1 MSRTS
6 FIQNNPHYFAEITSS
21 DFLYQKAPC
30 GFISFLPDGSILRV
44 NDILTQWTGLSEEE
58 IYQLNFTD
66 LLNKGACLYYQM
78 VITPLLALRG
88 TANEITFTFLGRGGT
103 FDALFN
109 AVAYPDEKG
118 KMIAVNATLQNI
130 SERRKYEAELL
141 LSKQQAEE
149 EKRRFEFLSDTIPNL
164 VWTALPDGQINFV
177 NQRARDYFGD
187 PDLSE
192 LSASL
197 GVYGEDRA
205 SMISVWKDA
214 LVKGRK
220 LEREVRLKSGNN
232 DPQWFLL
239 RIEPCFKD
247 QEVELWF
254 GSYTN
259 IHKQKLLQ
267 LANYSSLS
275 NNLSV
280 AYKTID
286 TNKEMFMKIAMSQ
299 SHMIRKP
306 LANILG
312 LLDLLADLPVTDE
325 VKQLIGMLDES
336 ALELDM
342 LVKEVVK
349 TTGISG

>member
-6 FIQNNPHYFAEITSS
+6 FIENNPRHFAEITNS

-44 NDILTQWTGLSEEE
+44 NETLSQWIGLSEEE
-58 IYQLNFTD
+58 IYKLNFTS

-78 VITPLLALRG
+78 VITPILVLRG
-88 TANEITFTFLGRGGT
+88 FANEINFTFSGRNGN
-103 FDALFN
+103 FDTLFN
-109 AVAYPDEKG
+109 AVAYLDEKG

-130 SERRKYEAELL
+130 SDRKKYEAELL

-149 EKRRFEFLSDTIPNL
+149 DKRRFEFLSDTVPNL
-164 VWTALPDGQINFV
+164 FWTALPDGNINFI
-177 NQRARDYFGD
+177 NQRAKDYFGD
-187 PDLSE
+187 PDLAE
-192 LSASL
+192 LSTSM
-197 GVYGEDRA
+197 GVCDEDRA
-205 SMISVWKDA
+205 NLMFTWKDC

-220 LEREVRLKSGNN
+220 LEREIRLRSKDGAAE
-232 DPQWFLL
+232 WFLL
-239 RIEPCFKD
+239 RIEPYYKD
-247 QEVELWF
+247 EQVELWF

-275 NNLSV
+275 YNLSI

-286 TNKEMFMKIAMSQ
+286 TNNEMFLKIAMSQ

-312 LLDLLADLPVTDE
+312 LVNLLADLPLTDE
-325 VKQLIGMLDES
+325 VKQLIGMLDTS
-336 ALELDM
+336 AAELDM
-342 LVKEVVK
+342 LVKEVVNN
-349 TTGISG
+349 TRISE

>member
-6 FIQNNPHYFAEITSS
+6 FIQNNPHYFAEITNS

-30 GFISFLPDGSILRV
+30 GLISFLPDGSILRV
-44 NDILTQWTGLSEEE
+44 NDILTQWIGLSEEE
-58 IYQLNFTD
+58 IYQLNFTA
-66 LLNKGACLYYQM
+66 LLNKGAGLYYQM

-88 TANEITFTFLGRGGT
+88 IANEITFTFLGKNGT

-109 AVAYPDEKG
+109 AVAYLDEKG

-130 SERRKYEAELL
+130 NERRKYEAELL
-141 LSKQQAEE
+141 LSKQHAEE

-164 VWTALPDGQINFV
+164 FWTALPDGQINFV

-192 LSASL
+192 LSVSL
-197 GVYGEDRA
+197 GVYEEDRA
-205 SMISVWKDA
+205 SMVFAWKDA
-214 LVKGRK
+214 LVKGHK
-220 LEREVRLKSGNN
+220 LEREIRLKSKNN

-239 RIEPCFKD
+239 RIEPSYQD

-312 LLDLLADLPVTDE
+312 LLNLLADMPVTDE

>member
-1 MSRTS
+1 MSRAH
-6 FIQNNPHYFAEITSS
+6 FIENNPKHFAEITNS

-44 NDILTQWTGLSEEE
+44 NETLSKWIGLSEEE
-58 IYQLNFTD
+58 ICELNFTA
-66 LLNKGACLYYQM
+66 LLNKGASLYYQM
-78 VITPLLALRG
+78 VVTPILILRG
-88 TANEITFTFLGRGGT
+88 FANEINFTFVGKNGN

-109 AVAYPDEKG
+109 AVAYLDEEG
-118 KMIAVNATLQNI
+118 IMIAINGTLQNI
-130 SERRKYEAELL
+130 SDRKKYEAELL
-141 LSKQQAEE
+141 LSKQYAEE
-149 EKRRFEFLSDTIPNL
+149 EKRRFEFLAHTVPNL
-164 VWTALPDGQINFV
+164 FWTALPDGNINFI
-177 NQRARDYFGD
+177 NQRAKDYFGD
-187 PDLSE
+187 PDLTE
-192 LSASL
+192 LSSSM
-197 GVYGEDRA
+197 GVCDEDRA
-205 SMISVWKDA
+205 NLMSSWKDC

-220 LEREVRLKSGNN
+220 LEREIRLRSKDH
-232 DPQWFLL
+232 DPEWFLL
-239 RIEPCFKD
+239 HVEPYYKD
-247 QEVELWF
+247 EQIELWF

-275 NNLSV
+275 NSLSV

-312 LLDLLADLPVTDE
+312 LVTLLNSLPVTDE
-325 VKQLIGMLDES
+325 VKQLMEMLEIS
-336 ALELDM
+336 AVELDI

-349 TTGISG
+349 NTGG